1 VPVTERIKKWITE
14 QTLLMIQHKRRLRN
28 NRDQSV
34 VADSDYRESYK
45 KVTKATRA
53 DQARWL
59 EQQYE
64 AL

>member
-1 VPVTERIKKWITE
+1 
-14 QTLLMIQHKRRLRN
+14 MIQHKRRLRN

-59 EQQYE
+59 EQQCE
-64 AL
+64 ALCKNYGEGKVREVFKIV